1 MAETLREHSQGS
13 AGGRQPT
20 AAAWRETLRSRP
32 AVVRAALAR
41 IYGEQ
46 PALLASRERMLADLL
61 DLFIASFG
69 VEPPVVVARAP
80 GRVNLMGRH
89 IDHRG
94 GYCNTIAIPDD
105 MWVIAAARDDG
116 RLCLRNLDPEFAG
129 RDLDPMDLAR
139 AADAQSWHD
148 FIESEAVGSFL
159 AGTRG
164 AWANYPLGAYLRF
177 RREFGGRVAGGLS
190 AAFWG
195 DVPRSV
201 GLSSSSALFVASALA
216 LVQLGGVEIK
226 PDHLVDLCGQ
236 GEWFVGTRGGA
247 GDHAAMIFGRRG
259 MLSQI
264 GFFPIHLGE
273 RAALPPDIEIILC
286 NSCQRAQKSR
296 EARDRFNAR
305 VAAYEIGLAV
315 LRQRWPTL
323 TAHVQQLRDVN
334 PTTLEVGVDRIYEAL
349 KTIPPWMTR
358 DEAACALPEQVEEI
372 ETWFS
377 THGDHEGG
385 YPLRAVLLYGIAE
398 CERSRQALEVI
409 GSGNGERIRRL
420 FAISHDGDRVTRCN
434 ADGRRE
440 PWKAD
445 TGDDGLDRLIGLARS
460 SNPADRERAALA
472 NQPGAYGCSTPEIDE
487 MVDIINAQEGVVG
500 AQLVGAGLGGSIV
513 ALGSLG
519 ASEGV
524 RRALEA
530 TYYGPR
536 GWTPDVHVFQP
547 SEGAGCVPL
556 ESGLPA

>member
-1 MAETLREHSQGS
+1 MVETSRDHSQGS
-13 AGGRQPT
+13 GNDRLMS
-20 AAAWRETLRSRP
+20 AAAWREGLRSRP
-32 AVVRAALAR
+32 AAARETLAR

-46 PALLASRERMLADLL
+46 PALLASRQAMLADLL

-69 VEPPVVVARAP
+69 DTQPVVVARAP

-94 GYCNTIAIPDD
+94 GYCNTIAIPNDV
-105 MWVIAAARDDG
+105 WVVAAARDDG

-129 RDLDPMDLAR
+129 RDLDPADLAR
-139 AADAQSWHD
+139 AADEQSWHD
-148 FIESEAVGSFL
+148 FIESETVGSFL
-159 AGTRG
+159 AGNRG
-164 AWANYPLGAYLRF
+164 AWTNYPLGAYLRF

-201 GLSSSSALFVASALA
+201 GLSSSSALFVATALG
-216 LVQLGGVEIK
+216 LVRLGGVEIK

-247 GDHAAMIFGRRG
+247 GDHAAMIFGQRG

-273 RAALPPDIEIILC
+273 RATLPREIEIILC

-305 VAAYEIGLAV
+305 VAAYAIGLAV

-323 TAHVQQLRDVN
+323 TAHVKHLRDVN
-334 PTTLEVGVDRIYEAL
+334 PVTLEVGVDRIYEAL
-349 KTIPPWMTR
+349 KTIPLWMTR
-358 DEAACALPEQVEEI
+358 DEVACALPEQIEEI
-372 ETWFS
+372 ETWFA

-385 YPLRAVLLYGIAE
+385 YPLRAVLLFGIAE

-409 GSGNGERIRRL
+409 GSGDGERIRRL

-434 ADGRRE
+434 SDGHRE
-440 PWKAD
+440 AWKAD
-445 TGDDGLDRLIGLARS
+445 VGDDYLDRLIGLSRS
-460 SNPADRERAALA
+460 SDPADRERAALA
-472 NQPGAYGCSTPEIDE
+472 GQPGAYGCSTPEIDE
-487 MVDIINAQEGVVG
+487 MVDIANVVEGVAG

-513 ALGSLG
+513 VLGYRG

-524 RRALEA
+524 RRALEEK
-530 TYYGPR
+530 YYAPR

-547 SEGAGCVPL
+547 AEGGGCLTP
-556 ESGLPA
+556 ET